1 MWMCRC
7 ERKVVASVS
16 DREVFR
22 SGGGEIYCEV
32 SGSVGNV
39 KMIWVVSVS
48 CRI

>member
-1 MWMCRC
+1 MKERSLRRCRI
-7 ERKVVASVS
+7 EI
-16 DREVFR
+16 VFR